1 MYNLNSI
8 QILPISLEEAW
19 NFFSSPLNLQKITP
33 AYMQFKILSDVPEE
47 IYPGLIIPYTIKPVA
62 GITMKWVTEIT
73 HVHQV
78 SKESVQDHSYFVD
91 VQLSGP
97 YKSWHHEHHFRK
109 IEGGIEMKDILYYE
123 LPFGFLG
130 RVVHKAYV
138 RKKIEEIFDYRFKV
152 LGEMY
157 G

>member
-33 AYMQFKILSDVPEE
+33 AYMEFKILSEVPKE
-47 IYPGLIIPYTIKPVA
+47 IYPGLIIPYTIKPIA

-73 HVHQV
+73 HVHKV
-78 SKESVQDHSYFVD
+78 SEESVQDHSYFVD

-138 RKKIEEIFDYRFKV
+138 RKKVEEIFDYRFKV